1 MVATSRNNSSPNL
14 MATLTK
20 TFLVGAGP
28 GDLGLVTLRARTLIE
43 RADVILYDY
52 LCNADML
59 RWAKADV
66 EKIYV
71 GKSAGNHALPQDEIN
86 ALLVK
91 LAGTGKIVVRLKG
104 GDPYVFG
111 RGGEEA
117 QALAAAGFP
126 FEVVPGIT
134 SSIAAPAYA
143 GIPVT
148 HRDCASSFTVIT
160 GHEDPTKE
168 NSALDWR
175 SLALDRGTKIFL
187 MGVERLPQIT
197 QRLIAEGANP
207 STPVAL
213 VRWGTT
219 GRQESVDGTLAT
231 IAGIVLA
238 RNFKAPAVTIIGEVV
253 SLRETL
259 NWFERRPLF
268 GKRVVVTRT
277 RPQASALSEQLR
289 ELGAEVLEIPTIR
302 IVPRALPAEAT
313 AQLGTLSAHHDWIV
327 FTSPNAVDHFFAAF
341 FAAQPDLR
349 ALGAVK
355 IAAVG
360 PATAAKLA
368 ALHLQISKQPKE
380 FTTEALAAAF
390 TPEETRGQ
398 RFLLPRSN
406 LANPILTQQLLAHG
420 GQVTEWTVYDTV
432 PETNDEN
439 GARARFLDEGA
450 DWITFTSSSTVENW
464 QALQLTPDAGAR
476 APRHASIGP
485 VTSATLRKLG
495 YSVDLEASSYTIAGL
510 VESLLT
516 QS

>member
-1 MVATSRNNSSPNL
+1 MNTSRNTARA
-14 MATLTK
+14 MTY
-20 TFLVGAGP
+20 LVGAGP
-28 GDLGLVTLRARTLIE
+28 GDLGLVTLRARALIE

-52 LCNADML
+52 LCNPDML
-59 RWAKADV
+59 RWARPDA

-71 GKSAGNHALPQDEIN
+71 GKSAGNHALPQEEIN

-91 LAGTGKIVVRLKG
+91 LAREGRCTVRLKG

-117 QALAAAGFP
+117 QALAAAGFA

-160 GHEDPTKE
+160 GHEDPTKP

-175 SLALDRGTKIFL
+175 ALALDRGTKIFL

-197 QRLIAEGANP
+197 QRLIAEGARP
-207 STPVAL
+207 ETPVAL

-219 GRQESVDGTLAT
+219 GRQESVAGTLAT
-231 IAGIVLA
+231 ITGIVLE
-238 RNFKAPAVTIIGEVV
+238 RNFKAPAVTIVGEVV
-253 SLRETL
+253 SLRHTL
-259 NWFERRPLF
+259 NWFEHRPLF
-268 GKRVVVTRT
+268 GKRIVVTRT
-277 RPQASALSEQLR
+277 RAQASALSEKLR

-302 IVPRALPAEAT
+302 IAPRELPAEAT
-313 AQLGTLSAHHDWIV
+313 AQLAALPSHYDWIA
-327 FTSPNAVDHFFAAF
+327 FTSPNAVDLFFHRY

-355 IAAVG
+355 LAAVG

-368 ALHLQISKQPKE
+368 ALHLRTEKQPRE

-390 TPEETRGQ
+390 TEAEASGQ

-406 LANPILTQQLLAHG
+406 LANPILTDHLRAHG
-420 GQVTEWTVYDTV
+420 GIVTEWTLYDTV
-432 PETNDEN
+432 PETADEN
-439 GARARFLDEGA
+439 GARARFLEEGA
-450 DWITFTSSSTVENW
+450 DWITFTSSSTAEYWHV
-464 QALQLTPDAGAR
+464 LGLKPGGSAR
-476 APRHASIGP
+476 QPRHASIGP
-485 VTSATLRKLG
+485 VTSAALRQLG
-495 YSVDLEASSYTIAGL
+495 CPVDIEAKCFTIDGL
-510 VESLLT
+510 IESLLT